1 MQYCTRCEKETDHLA
16 GNCPHRFN
24 KPKKVEPVQKAL
36 NEKLNEGLSAV
47 ANAVPFKCPICAARR
62 EKERLRKN
70 RWREKQRSKK

>member
-1 MQYCTRCEKETDHLA
+1 MPYCENCGPEADHLT
-16 GNCPHRFN
+16 GNCPHRFE
-24 KPKKVEPVQKAL
+24 KPKKVDPVQKAL